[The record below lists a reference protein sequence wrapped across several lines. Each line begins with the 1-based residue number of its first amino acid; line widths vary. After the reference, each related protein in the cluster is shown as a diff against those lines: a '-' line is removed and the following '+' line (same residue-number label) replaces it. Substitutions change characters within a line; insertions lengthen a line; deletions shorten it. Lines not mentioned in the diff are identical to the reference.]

1 MPLKT
6 MLYLPLDE
14 RPCNWLFPQM
24 MTRGVA
30 QLELLTP
37 PQELLGRKK
46 TPADL
51 EGLWTFV
58 EENFSRSSCAV
69 SLPVPEPTSAAA
81 DRSGGAYS
89 APSHSRSSAG

>member
-30 QLELLTP
+30 ELELLTP
-37 PQELLGRKK
+37 PKELLGRKK

-51 EGLWTFV
+51 EGLWG
-58 EENFSRSSCAV
+58 C
-69 SLPVPEPTSAAA
+69 L
-81 DRSGGAYS
+81 GGEFLRPGGGEKYT
-89 APSHSRSSAG
+89 PPKHPPPHKTPGGLWGPRRPNAGG

>member
-30 QLELLTP
+30 ELELLTP
-37 PQELLGRKK
+37 STELLGPKK

-51 EGLWTFV
+51 EGLWAFV
-58 EENFSRSSCAV
+58 
-69 SLPVPEPTSAAA
+69 
-81 DRSGGAYS
+81 
-89 APSHSRSSAG
+89 